1 MSTEI
6 KEQLKELVE
15 QHVESQLHLHFASIA
30 EEFDVESG
38 DITPYQS
45 FTLSKIND
53 LLTELSVE
61 YIIQNKGVM
70 PVNN

>member
-1 MSTEI
+1 MSKEEI
-6 KEQLKELVE
+6 RDEVE
-15 QHVESQLHLHFASIA
+15 QHVESQLQLHFSSIA
-30 EEFDVESG
+30 EEFNVESG

-61 YIIQNKGVM
+61 YIIQNNGVM